1 MKIIECV
8 PNFSE
13 GKDESIINAI
23 TDAIISVDG
32 INLLDVD
39 PGKDTNRTVV
49 TFVGE
54 PDNVI
59 EAAFN
64 GIKKASELIDMTKHA
79 GAHPRMG
86 ATDVCPLIPIRNTS
100 MEDCIEYSRILAEK
114 VAKELKIP
122 IYLYENSATSE
133 ERKNLS
139 NIRSGEFEG
148 MLDKISNK

>member
-54 PDNVI
+54 PNNVI
-59 EAAFN
+59 QAAFS
-64 GIKKASELIDMTKHA
+64 GIQKALELIDMTKHK
-79 GAHPRMG
+79 GAHPRI
-86 ATDVCPLIPIRNTS
+86 CLLYTS
-100 MEDCIEYSRILAEK
+100 PSPRD
-114 VAKELKIP
+114 
-122 IYLYENSATSE
+122 
-133 ERKNLS
+133 
-139 NIRSGEFEG
+139 
-148 MLDKISNK
+148 

>member
-39 PGKDTNRTVV
+39 SGKDTNRTVV

-54 PDNVI
+54 PENVI
-59 EAAFN
+59 KAGFC
-64 GIKKASELIDMTKHA
+64 GIKKASELIDMTKHV

-86 ATDVCPLIPIRNTS
+86 STDVCPLIPIKNTS
-100 MEDCIEYSRILAEK
+100 MEDCVKYSKILAEK

-122 IYLYENSATSE
+122 IYLYENSATAK
-133 ERKNLS
+133 ERK
-139 NIRSGEFEG
+139 IAF
-148 MLDKISNK
+148 